1 MNDIEIEGRFDGAFD
16 AIKEYVSGALLSLSQ
31 KVKELETQIQ
41 SIPQPIKGEMG
52 EPGPKG
58 ESIVGPPG
66 PAGKDGKD
74 GADGHDGK
82 DGRDG
87 KDGKDGE
94 SIIGPR
100 GEKGDPGNS
109 VVGPEGPV
117 GPRGEKG
124 EAIAGPPGKDGAD
137 GRDAVQIDILPTIDF
152 SRSYPRGTYGCYGGG
167 ILRAYRNTVP
177 GEDQE
182 FEKLGWETVVGG
194 IRGVDITCSE
204 DFRQVKIAAL
214 VTGKPPYETAF
225 MIPTMIYRDIYK
237 PENDYLRGDV
247 VTYSG
252 CAWHCQVDH
261 PKGYPGKSEEWRMMV
276 KSGRDG
282 KDGEKG
288 EKGDRGPAGKDRDL
302 TQMDFDG
309 KKH

>member
-94 SIIGPR
+94 SIIVLRYVCGR
-100 GEKGDPGNS
+100 VRREKFIRQVDRAVGN
-109 VVGPEGPV
+109 
-117 GPRGEKG
+117 
-124 EAIAGPPGKDGAD
+124 
-137 GRDAVQIDILPTIDF
+137 GRSRFSCLYQIH
-152 SRSYPRGTYGCYGGG
+152 SGG
-167 ILRAYRNTVP
+167 I
-177 GEDQE
+177 
-182 FEKLGWETVVGG
+182 
-194 IRGVDITCSE
+194 
-204 DFRQVKIAAL
+204 
-214 VTGKPPYETAF
+214 
-225 MIPTMIYRDIYK
+225 
-237 PENDYLRGDV
+237 
-247 VTYSG
+247 
-252 CAWHCQVDH
+252 
-261 PKGYPGKSEEWRMMV
+261 
-276 KSGRDG
+276 
-282 KDGEKG
+282 
-288 EKGDRGPAGKDRDL
+288 
-302 TQMDFDG
+302 
-309 KKH
+309 